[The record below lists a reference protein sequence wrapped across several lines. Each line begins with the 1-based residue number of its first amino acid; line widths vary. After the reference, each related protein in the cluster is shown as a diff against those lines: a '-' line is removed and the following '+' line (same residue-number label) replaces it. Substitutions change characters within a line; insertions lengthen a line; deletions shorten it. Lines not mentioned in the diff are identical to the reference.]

1 MHRPGVAPND
11 SVKSSDANALECGAD
26 SRDKS
31 RSPRRIS
38 RLPLHNSLQL
48 WRLGSKRASGSS
60 SYVELLR
67 IHEHA
72 PAFFQL
78 YRDDEWL
85 RGYPSRFTPFTKE
98 ALENRFSS
106 LKLNVGGHCSS
117 LVHRMSLLDEWALD
131 EVRRHTDML
140 GLPLDAVAHIKSKP
154 SLFVC
159 DNRPPTLDAKIFM
172 DGCAK
177 PTKIY
182 INDVLQASVNDAL
195 LELSAGLP
203 SWNDW
208 LCVSRSI

>member
-1 MHRPGVAPND
+1 
-11 SVKSSDANALECGAD
+11 
-26 SRDKS
+26 
-31 RSPRRIS
+31 
-38 RLPLHNSLQL
+38 
-48 WRLGSKRASGSS
+48 
-60 SYVELLR
+60 
-67 IHEHA
+67 
-72 PAFFQL
+72 
-78 YRDDEWL
+78 
-85 RGYPSRFTPFTKE
+85 
-98 ALENRFSS
+98 
-106 LKLNVGGHCSS
+106 
-117 LVHRMSLLDEWALD
+117 MSLLDEWALD

-208 LCVSRSI
+208 LCVPLRAEVQPTQVWISHTTWKIGIEYKLVNLHVILRREQLSSPP